1 MFALCVQSCFP
12 QKMPVA
18 FSLRKPAA
26 GKFLLFLRFQK
37 IAKVRGQIFHPID
50 LKDSVQGTFRMFT
63 IQIRHDLGELYSK
76 KIQFP
81 VLKIDKAS

>member
-37 IAKVRGQIFHPID
+37 IAKVREQIFHPID
-50 LKDSVQGTFRMFT
+50 LKDSVQGTFRMFA
-63 IQIRHDLGELYSK
+63 IQYAHDLGNYIPK
-76 KIQFP
+76 KSNFP
-81 VLKIDKAS
+81 S

>member
-1 MFALCVQSCFP
+1 MCKTVFR
-12 QKMPVA
+12 KKTPVA
-18 FSLRKPAA
+18 FSLLKPAA

-37 IAKVRGQIFHPID
+37 IAKVREQIFHPID
-50 LKDSVQGTFRMFT
+50 LKDNVQGTFRMFT
-63 IQIRHDLGELYSK
+63 IQYAHNLGQFDSK